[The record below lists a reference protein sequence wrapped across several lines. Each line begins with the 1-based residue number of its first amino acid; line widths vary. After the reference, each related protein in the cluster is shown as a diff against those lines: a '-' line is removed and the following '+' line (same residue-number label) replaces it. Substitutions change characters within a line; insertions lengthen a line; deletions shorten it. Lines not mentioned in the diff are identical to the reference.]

1 VRRERHGE
9 WHTEITMTARPGRAS
24 VEAGP
29 YRVAQALGE
38 AVTAGQVAEAIFEH
52 ALRDLGAATVGLWLV
67 GEDGVLRYSAGA
79 GLGTDDVAPGVGDI
93 PLDADIPGAIAVR
106 TGAPVVYGS
115 LEERDTRWPALRGLR
130 SAGSGVV
137 VLPLVTADR
146 TLGCLHVGWPQEAVA
161 PFDPDVALLEGLAK
175 VCAAALDRALLHER
189 ERRARETLEFLNQAT
204 RLMVSALEPD
214 AIVRS
219 LVRLAVPRLAPWCAV
234 YVAEGRHLHRV
245 AVEVADDPELSRLVL
260 AGGPVPVDTDKPLG
274 VAYRTRQPLT
284 LPEVG
289 PEHVI
294 ATYEPELAERILSLS
309 KQRWSALVVPVEA
322 RGEILGVMSLLS
334 PDWGGAPP
342 QEVCF
347 AAEGLA
353 GRAGVALDNARRL
366 ASEADNVAVLTA
378 ALLPEGVPTLDS
390 VRFAVRCVPAW
401 GGVCGDWYEAELL
414 PGGAVVVGV
423 GDASGHGISAAAAM
437 AQVRNAAR
445 GLAAAG
451 MGPAEM
457 LDHLSHLVLRGRAHS
472 MVTAQYGLF
481 DPGTGRGSFANAGHP
496 PPLRV
501 SRDGQVEVISRP
513 LGPPIGLGERPYV
526 QEALELPPGG
536 RLVFYTDGLYE
547 RRGEDPDLGI
557 GRLIDLV
564 RAHAGRS
571 EDELADVL
579 MASRTDSSDDGCVL
593 VVGRP

>member
-1 VRRERHGE
+1 
-9 WHTEITMTARPGRAS
+9 MTARPGRAS
-24 VEAGP
+24 VEAAP

-67 GEDGVLRYSAGA
+67 GEDGLLRYSAGA
-79 GLGTDDVAPGVGDI
+79 GLGADDVAPGVGDI

-106 TGAPVVYGS
+106 TGTPVVYGS
-115 LEERDTRWPALRGLR
+115 LEERDARWPALRGLH
-130 SAGSGVV
+130 SAGAGVV

-146 TLGCLHVGWPQEAVA
+146 TIGCLHVGWPQEAIT
-161 PFDPDVALLEGLAK
+161 FDPDLPLLEALAK
-175 VCAAALDRALLHER
+175 VCAAAFDRALLYER
-189 ERRARETLEFLNQAT
+189 ERRARETLEFLNQGT

-260 AGGPVPVDTDKPLG
+260 AAGPVPIDADQPLS
-274 VAYRTRQPLT
+274 VVYRTRQAVVVDDVRT
-284 LPEVG
+284 
-289 PEHVI
+289 EHVT
-294 ATYEPELAERILSLS
+294 ATYDSEIAGRILSMS
-309 KQRWSALVVPVEA
+309 KERWSALVVPVEA

-334 PDWGGAPP
+334 PGWGGAPP
-342 QEVCF
+342 QEVRF

-366 ASEADNVAVLTA
+366 ATEADHVAVLTA
-378 ALLPEGVPTLDS
+378 ALLPEALPDLDAL
-390 VRFAVRCVPAW
+390 RFAARCVPAW
-401 GGVCGDWYEAELL
+401 GGVCGDWFEAEVL

-451 MGPAEM
+451 MGPSEI
-457 LDHLSHLVLRGRAHS
+457 LDHLSRLVLRGRANS
-472 MVTAQYGLF
+472 MVTAQYGLL
-481 DPGTGRGSFANAGHP
+481 DPATGRGTFANAGHP
-496 PPLRV
+496 PPLRLLG
-501 SRDGQVEVISRP
+501 DGQVEVLSRP

-526 QEALELPPGG
+526 QDALELPPGG

-557 GRLIDLV
+557 GRLIDLLG
-564 RAHAGRS
+564 AHAGRS
-571 EDELADVL
+571 EDELADLL